1 MRIATVFLNV
11 FNISFIVIILAL
23 RYVTWEMEWG
33 HMVPSLLLSL
43 VGIVGA
49 TRVNLTLTYISTI
62 GFAIL
67 AFIYGLVFYLTGL
80 IVSALIV
87 LSQMLL
93 ICEMMEGIVTKQDDA
108 LLRKEGNEVIQAIQR
123 AASDVV

>member
-1 MRIATVFLNV
+1 
-11 FNISFIVIILAL
+11 
-23 RYVTWEMEWG
+23 
-33 HMVPSLLLSL
+33 
-43 VGIVGA
+43 
-49 TRVNLTLTYISTI
+49 
-62 GFAIL
+62 
-67 AFIYGLVFYLTGL
+67 LTGL